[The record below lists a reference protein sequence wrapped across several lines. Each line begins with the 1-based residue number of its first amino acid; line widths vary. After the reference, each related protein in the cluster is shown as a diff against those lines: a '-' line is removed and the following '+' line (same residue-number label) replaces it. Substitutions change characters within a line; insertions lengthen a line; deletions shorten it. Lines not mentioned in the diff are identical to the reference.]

1 MKRFSFYTLSAA
13 AVVLVTAAT
22 PFSAL
27 AANYGYGNSCGNG
40 IVIGSGNQNQWNPSG
55 NNQSSRPQAEII
67 RWGST
72 NSGITYGGSVL
83 PDANKPDNSLPDAD
97 RPIPDQPDNSLPDAD
112 RPIPDQ
118 PDNSL
123 PDADRPIPEQPDNS
137 LPDADRPVP
146 DQPQNPD
153 DMTPEKPGGSIQDE
167 YADEVVNIVNQER
180 AKAGLAPLSVD
191 AKAAEAAQVRAQEIK
206 GTFSH
211 TRPNGGSYSS
221 ALTEAGASFRGSGE
235 NIAYGQNSPE
245 AVMQTWM
252 NSSGHRANILN
263 ANYTSIGVGHYK
275 GADGTDYWTQLFI
288 Y

>member
-13 AVVLVTAAT
+13 TVVLVTAVT

-27 AANYGYGNSCGNG
+27 AAGYGYGNSCGNG
-40 IVIGSGNQNQWNPSG
+40 YTIGSVIQNQWNASG
-55 NNQSSRPQAEII
+55 NSQSSRPQAEIY

-72 NSGITYGGSVL
+72 NAGITYGGSVL
-83 PDANKPDNSLPDAD
+83 PDAGQPDVERPVPDQPDNNQPDTE
-97 RPIPDQPDNSLPDAD
+97 RPIPDQPDNN
-112 RPIPDQ
+112 Q
-118 PDNSL
+118 PDT
-123 PDADRPIPEQPDNS
+123 EK
-137 LPDADRPVP
+137 PVP
-146 DQPQNPD
+146 DQPETPD
-153 DMTPEKPGGSIQDE
+153 DENPGGSVQDE
-167 YADEVVNIVNQER
+167 YADEVVKIVNQER
-180 AKAGLAPLSVD
+180 AKAGLAPLTVD
-191 AKAAEAAQVRAQEIK
+191 AGAAEAALVRAQEIK

-221 ALTEAGASFRGSGE
+221 ALTEAGVSFRGSGE

-263 ANYTSIGVGHYK
+263 GSYTSIGVGHAK